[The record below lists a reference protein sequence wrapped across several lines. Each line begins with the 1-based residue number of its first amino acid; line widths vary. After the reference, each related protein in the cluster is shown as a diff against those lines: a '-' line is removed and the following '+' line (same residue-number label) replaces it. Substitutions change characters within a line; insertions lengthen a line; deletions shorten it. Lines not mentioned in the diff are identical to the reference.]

1 MSVKKGSIQILKQ
14 NVGNDFAKDEF
25 KSCFYQTIQD
35 QTGKIRNRVKSS
47 RTFKNTLSGFIEHQK
62 WIEKNRDTAVEVHIT
77 MEPTGIYHEE
87 FLYYFHEKS
96 DYVQSVIVPNQTKAY
111 AKSLGINTKTDKV
124 DAKVLGLMGLEREL
138 RLWKPLSAQMR
149 LLKQLCRERVS
160 LQERKTSLTNRI
172 HALEHGYDANKMEL
186 RRLRAEVKLIEKH
199 LTQVENTL
207 KEAVQKD
214 PYLKERID
222 KILLVKGLGFITVI
236 TLIAETNGFAL
247 FTSRSQLV
255 SYAGYD
261 VVQYQSG
268 TSVNGKSKISKRG
281 NKYIRRAL
289 FFPAM
294 SASQNDKK
302 MKKLY
307 ERVWDRSGMK
317 MKGNVAVQR
326 KLLVLVY
333 ALFTKN
339 QAYDPN
345 YQDKH
350 SPKKVQ
356 NFELATN

>member
-1 MSVKKGSIQILKQ
+1 MSLKQGSVKILKQ
-14 NVGNDFAKDEF
+14 NVGNDFAKDDF
-25 KSCFYQTIQD
+25 KSCFQQTIQD
-35 QTGKIRNRVKSS
+35 KTGQLRNRIKSTK
-47 RTFKNTLSGFIEHQK
+47 TFKNNAKGFAAHQA
-62 WIEKNRDTAVEVHIT
+62 WIEKHRDSSVAVHIT

-87 FLYYFHEKS
+87 FLYYFDEQS
-96 DYVQSVIVPNQTKAY
+96 DYHQSVIVPSQTKAY

-124 DAKVLGLMGLEREL
+124 DAKVLGLMGLERVL
-138 RLWKPLSAQMR
+138 RKWKPLSNQMR

-160 LQERKTSLTNRI
+160 LQERKTGLSNRI
-172 HALEHGYDANKMEL
+172 HSLEHGYDANKMEL
-186 RRLRAEVKLIEKH
+186 KRLRSEIKLIKKH
-199 LTQVENTL
+199 LVQVEKSL
-207 KEAVQKD
+207 HEVVKEDA
-214 PYLKERID
+214 YLKERIE

-261 VVQYQSG
+261 VIQNQSG
-268 TSVNGKSKISKRG
+268 TSVNGKSSISKRG

-294 SASQNDKK
+294 SSSQNDRK
-302 MKKLY
+302 MKNLY
-307 ERVWDRSGMK
+307 ERVSDRSGLK

-333 ALFTKN
+333 TLFTKN

-345 YQDKH
+345 YQDQH
-350 SPKKVQ
+350 SPKQETLEVT
-356 NFELATN
+356 AI